1 MNILIFDRQPELPLG
16 DSSRKQK
23 SNGGMIDILV
33 TYLCWNCG
41 SSLTMFE
48 ETDVPHRL
56 SRYWNICPDCT
67 KKVRHYSRLESRRGT
82 PR

>member
-23 SNGGMIDILV
+23 SSGGMIDIPV

-48 ETDVPHRL
+48 ETDVPIPAKTV
-56 SRYWNICPDCT
+56 WNICPDCT
-67 KKVRHYSRLESRRGT
+67 KKVR
-82 PR
+82 